1 MQTFFDKVILDNT
14 LRNYLIAAA
23 SILLIVLLKRLMSR
37 YLAGL
42 LFGLVKRIARGI
54 DKKSFV
60 KLVVSPLEVFLLLLL
75 SVIVLDK
82 LTFPKVMNV
91 IIYKV
96 SVREFADAVSIIVL
110 IITFVWLLL
119 RIMDFIAI
127 ILHHR
132 ADQTADAADNQ
143 LVVFFKDFF

>member
-1 MQTFFDKVILDNT
+1 MQTFLDKVILDNT
-14 LRNYLIAAA
+14 VRRYLMAAV
-23 SILLIVLLKRLMSR
+23 SILLIILLKRLMSR

-110 IITFVWLLL
+110 IITF
-119 RIMDFIAI
+119 
-127 ILHHR
+127 
-132 ADQTADAADNQ
+132 
-143 LVVFFKDFF
+143 